1 MRFVDLPNHA
11 PPTNKKISIQVLQK
25 TLEDA
30 GIEYLV
36 TLPETPYELFLKNVA
51 ESSAIRIIQVTRES
65 EGMAICAGLTYGGK
79 KAAWLGSYKGFYN
92 SLDSFIGTARRL
104 QASFLILI
112 SDEEIPPARAAQDPE
127 MGRYAAAIAKA
138 IDLPCLEVRST
149 GELVRIREA
158 LEKTATSTQPIAVA
172 LYW

>member
-36 TLPETPYELFLKNVA
+36 TLPETPYELFLRNVA

-127 MGRYAAAIAKA
+127 MGRYAAAIARA

-149 GELVRIREA
+149 EELVKIREA
-158 LEKTATSTQPIAVA
+158 LDKTANSNQPIAVA